1 MKNFLSA
8 ILLAAAAIVPFA
20 AAAWEP
26 TRPVTVYVGNTPG
39 AGNEIAFRKLAELVQ
54 RNNPKFVYVVQNI
67 PGADS
72 VIAQNRFLDSAPDG
86 YTANL
91 PSHMSTYVTNDIW
104 QKDIKK
110 FKYNDFTDVLT
121 MGKSPLV
128 LVASPRSMINTPEDF
143 ITLISTTKK
152 PISIAVG
159 GGAHRT
165 AFEYLIYRG
174 QGNKDLVRPIR
185 FNGPLPTVTS
195 VAAFD
200 GKSGTEFGIMP
211 IAVAKPLLDAGRV
224 KAIGFTG
231 NRKMDQYPKIPLL
244 NTVAP
249 GINVYAAWSLQLPP
263 NTPADVV
270 DWYQREFSKAVRSAE
285 YKEWMENQVV
295 FYEES
300 ELTPEGLRKHM
311 NELRATFIPVLETID
326 LTKE

>member
-8 ILLAAAAIVPFA
+8 LLLAAAAVVPFA

-26 TRPVTVYVGNTPG
+26 TKPVTVYVGITPG
-39 AGNEIAFRKLAELVQ
+39 SGNELAFRKLAEIVQ

-72 VIAQNRFLDSAPDG
+72 VVAQNRFIDAAPDG

-152 PISIAVG
+152 PISIATG

-165 AFEYLIYRG
+165 AFEYLMYRG
-174 QGNKDLVRPIR
+174 QGNKELVRPIR

-200 GKSGTEFGIMP
+200 GKSGTEFGIIP

-263 NTPADVV
+263 KTPANIV
-270 DWYQREFSKAVRSAE
+270 DWYQREFAKAVRSVE

-300 ELTPEGLRKHM
+300 ELAPAGLLKHM
-311 NELRATFIPVLETID
+311 NELRDTFMPVLEAID

>member
-8 ILLAAAAIVPFA
+8 ILLAAAAILPFA
-20 AAAWEP
+20 AVAWEP
-26 TRPVTVYVGNTPG
+26 TKPVTVYVGNTPG

-72 VIAQNRFLDSAPDG
+72 VIAQNRFLDAAPDG

-165 AFEYLIYRG
+165 AFEYLMYRG

-263 NTPADVV
+263 NTPADIV
-270 DWYQREFSKAVRSAE
+270 DWYQHEFAKAVRSAE

-295 FYEES
+295 TTWFQ
-300 ELTPEGLRKHM
+300 LPEPINPPEDIVIL
-311 NELRATFIPVLETID
+311 AID
-326 LTKE
+326 N

>member
-72 VIAQNRFLDSAPDG
+72 VIAQNRFLDAAPDG

-143 ITLISTTKK
+143 ITLISATKK

-165 AFEYLIYRG
+165 AFEYLMYRG

-231 NRKMDQYPKIPLL
+231 SRKMDQYPKIPLL

-263 NTPADVV
+263 NTPANIV

-300 ELTPEGLRKHM
+300 ELKPEGLRKHM

>member
-8 ILLAAAAIVPFA
+8 ILLAAAAILPFA

-26 TRPVTVYVGNTPG
+26 TKPVTVYVGNTPG

-72 VIAQNRFLDSAPDG
+72 VIAQNRFLDAAPDG

-152 PISIAVG
+152 PISIATG

-165 AFEYLIYRG
+165 AFEYLMYRG

-263 NTPADVV
+263 NTPADIV

-300 ELTPEGLRKHM
+300 ELTPAGLRKHM
-311 NELRATFIPVLETID
+311 NELRTTFIPVLETID

>member
-1 MKNFLSA
+1 
-8 ILLAAAAIVPFA
+8 
-20 AAAWEP
+20 
-26 TRPVTVYVGNTPG
+26 
-39 AGNEIAFRKLAELVQ
+39 
-54 RNNPKFVYVVQNI
+54 
-67 PGADS
+67 
-72 VIAQNRFLDSAPDG
+72 
-86 YTANL
+86 
-91 PSHMSTYVTNDIW
+91 MSTYVTNDIW

-165 AFEYLIYRG
+165 AFEYLMYRG

-263 NTPADVV
+263 KTPANIV
-270 DWYQREFSKAVRSAE
+270 DWYQREFAKAVRSVE

-300 ELTPEGLRKHM
+300 ELAPAGLLKHM
-311 NELRATFIPVLETID
+311 NELRDTFMPVLEAID

>member
-8 ILLAAAAIVPFA
+8 LLLAAAAVVPFA

-26 TRPVTVYVGNTPG
+26 TKPVTVYVGNTPG
-39 AGNEIAFRKLAELVQ
+39 AGNELAFRKLAEIVQ

-72 VIAQNRFLDSAPDG
+72 VVAQNRFLDAAPDG

-143 ITLISTTKK
+143 ITLISSTKK
-152 PISIAVG
+152 PISIATG

-165 AFEYLIYRG
+165 AFEYLMYRG
-174 QGNKDLVRPIR
+174 QGNKELVRPIR

-200 GKSGTEFGIMP
+200 GKAGTEFGIMP

-263 NTPADVV
+263 KTPANIV
-270 DWYQREFSKAVRSAE
+270 DWYQREFSKAVRSVE

-300 ELTPEGLRKHM
+300 ELKPAGLLKHM

>member
-8 ILLAAAAIVPFA
+8 LLLAVSVIVPFA

-26 TRPVTVYVGNTPG
+26 TKPVTVYVGNTPG

-72 VIAQNRFLDSAPDG
+72 VVAQNRFIDAAPDG

-152 PISIAVG
+152 PISIATG

-165 AFEYLIYRG
+165 AFEYLMYRG

-263 NTPADVV
+263 NTPANIV

-300 ELTPEGLRKHM
+300 ELTPAGLRKHM
-311 NELRATFIPVLETID
+311 NELRATFMPVLETID

>member
-1 MKNFLSA
+1 
-8 ILLAAAAIVPFA
+8 
-20 AAAWEP
+20 
-26 TRPVTVYVGNTPG
+26 
-39 AGNEIAFRKLAELVQ
+39 
-54 RNNPKFVYVVQNI
+54 
-67 PGADS
+67 
-72 VIAQNRFLDSAPDG
+72 
-86 YTANL
+86 
-91 PSHMSTYVTNDIW
+91 MSTYVTNDIW

-165 AFEYLIYRG
+165 AFEYLMYRG

-263 NTPADVV
+263 NTPANIV

-300 ELTPEGLRKHM
+300 ELTPAGLRKHM
-311 NELRATFIPVLETID
+311 NELRTTFIPVLETID

>member
-1 MKNFLSA
+1 
-8 ILLAAAAIVPFA
+8 LAAAAILPFA
-20 AAAWEP
+20 AGAWEP
-26 TRPVTVYVGNTPG
+26 TKPVTVYVGNTPG

-72 VIAQNRFLDSAPDG
+72 VIAQNRFLDAAPDG

-165 AFEYLIYRG
+165 AFEYLMYRG

-263 NTPADVV
+263 NTPADIV
-270 DWYQREFSKAVRSAE
+270 DWYQREFAKAVRSAE

-300 ELTPEGLRKHM
+300 ELTPAGLRKHM
-311 NELRATFIPVLETID
+311 NELRTTFIPVLETID

>member
-26 TRPVTVYVGNTPG
+26 TKPVTVYVGNTPG

-72 VIAQNRFLDSAPDG
+72 VIAQNRFLDAAPDG

-165 AFEYLIYRG
+165 AFEYLMYRG

-263 NTPADVV
+263 NTPADIV

-300 ELTPEGLRKHM
+300 ELTPAGLRKHM
-311 NELRATFIPVLETID
+311 NELRTTFIPVLETID

>member
-1 MKNFLSA
+1 VSVAISNYIYHKSQQGKIMKTFLSA
-8 ILLAAAAIVPFA
+8 LLLAAAAVVPFA

-26 TRPVTVYVGNTPG
+26 TKPVTVYVGNTPG
-39 AGNEIAFRKLAELVQ
+39 AGNELAFRKLAELVQ

-72 VIAQNRFLDSAPDG
+72 VVAQNRFLDAAPDG

-152 PISIAVG
+152 PISIATG

-165 AFEYLIYRG
+165 AFEYLMYRG
-174 QGNKDLVRPIR
+174 QGNKELVRPIR

-211 IAVAKPLLDAGRV
+211 IAVASRC
-224 KAIGFTG
+224 
-231 NRKMDQYPKIPLL
+231 
-244 NTVAP
+244 
-249 GINVYAAWSLQLPP
+249 
-263 NTPADVV
+263 
-270 DWYQREFSKAVRSAE
+270 
-285 YKEWMENQVV
+285 WM
-295 FYEES
+295 
-300 ELTPEGLRKHM
+300 
-311 NELRATFIPVLETID
+311 PVE
-326 LTKE
+326 

>member
-1 MKNFLSA
+1 MKTFLSA
-8 ILLAAAAIVPFA
+8 LLLAAAAVVPFA

-26 TRPVTVYVGNTPG
+26 TKPVTVYVGNTPG
-39 AGNEIAFRKLAELVQ
+39 AGNELAFRKLAELVQ

-72 VIAQNRFLDSAPDG
+72 VVAQNRFLDAAPDG

-152 PISIAVG
+152 PISVATG

-165 AFEYLIYRG
+165 AFEYLMYRG

-231 NRKMDQYPKIPLL
+231 NRKMDQYPKTPLL

-263 NTPADVV
+263 KTPANIV
-270 DWYQREFSKAVRSAE
+270 DWYQREFSKAVRSVE

-300 ELTPEGLRKHM
+300 ELTPAGVLKHM

>member
-72 VIAQNRFLDSAPDG
+72 VVAQNRFLDAAPDG

>member
-8 ILLAAAAIVPFA
+8 LLLAAAAVLPFA

-26 TRPVTVYVGNTPG
+26 TKPVTVYVGNTPG

-72 VIAQNRFLDSAPDG
+72 VVAQNKFLDAAPDG

-110 FKYNDFTDVLT
+110 FNYNDFTDVLT

-143 ITLISTTKK
+143 ITLISATKK

-165 AFEYLIYRG
+165 AFEYLMYRG

-185 FNGPLPTVTS
+185 FNGPLPAVTS

-263 NTPADVV
+263 KTPANVV
-270 DWYQREFSKAVRSAE
+270 DWYQREFAKAVRSTE

-300 ELTPEGLRKHM
+300 ELTPAGLHKHM

>member
-8 ILLAAAAIVPFA
+8 LLLAAAAVVPFA

-72 VIAQNRFLDSAPDG
+72 VVAQNKFLDAAPDG

-152 PISIAVG
+152 PISIATG

-165 AFEYLIYRG
+165 AFEYLMYRG
-174 QGNKDLVRPIR
+174 QGNKELVRPIR

-263 NTPADVV
+263 KTPANIV
-270 DWYQREFSKAVRSAE
+270 DWYQREFAKAVRSVE

-300 ELTPEGLRKHM
+300 ELTPAGLLKHM
-311 NELRATFIPVLETID
+311 NDLRATFIPVLETID

>member
-8 ILLAAAAIVPFA
+8 ILLAAAAVVPFA

-26 TRPVTVYVGNTPG
+26 TRSVTVYVGNTPG
-39 AGNEIAFRKLAELVQ
+39 AGNELAFRKLAELVQ

-72 VIAQNRFLDSAPDG
+72 VIAQNRFLDAAPDG

-152 PISIAVG
+152 PISIATG

-165 AFEYLIYRG
+165 AFEYLMYRG

-263 NTPADVV
+263 NTPADIV
-270 DWYQREFSKAVRSAE
+270 DWYQREFAKAVRSAE

-300 ELTPEGLRKHM
+300 ELTPAGLRKHM
-311 NELRATFIPVLETID
+311 NELRTTFIPVLETID